1 MCNISK
7 SMENVAP
14 KKGGSSEMGNHTPL
28 SLLSIP
34 SKVYEGIK
42 GESIDKYVI
51 DRGLVSK
58 ISMGFCENRIN

>member
-1 MCNISK
+1 MQHLHV
-7 SMENVAP
+7 MEKAAP

-42 GESIDKYVI
+42 GEGTDKHVI
-51 DRGLVSK
+51 DRGMAST
-58 ISMGFCENRIN
+58 ISEGFCKWRIN